1 MEGRHKY
8 ILLIPAANM
17 QQKTPLGIQRSVK
30 GDMSRVTTLLRPL
43 LAEKGLT
50 GCHHTPAL

>member
-1 MEGRHKY
+1 MEGRHKFIFSVSAGKY
-8 ILLIPAANM
+8 TAKNALDRL
-17 QQKTPLGIQRSVK
+17 VK
-30 GDMSRVTTLLRPL
+30 GDKSRVTTLLRPC

>member
-1 MEGRHKY
+1 
-8 ILLIPAANM
+8 M
-17 QQKTPLGIQRSVK
+17 QQKTPLTIPRTVK
-30 GDMSRVTTLLRPL
+30 GDKSRVTTLLYPL